1 MDEISQES
9 TPVQAQSAGEMLT
22 AARQRLNLSAADVAR
37 QLRFNARQ
45 VDALE
50 ANEFHKL
57 PGNAIV
63 RGFIRN
69 YARLLQVPPE
79 PILAAYEAQVPGVHS
94 PAHNAYATEPLAPPK
109 NRKWGRWIV
118 ALLVV
123 MLFIGVPVLI
133 YAWLSGDTE
142 FAPVARH
149 FPQRSAAPPSA
160 ASLTVPAP
168 VPANPTPTN
177 AAPQS
182 PTASAQAA
190 PTGESPSGEPTV
202 APALGH
208 VVFKFETP
216 SWISVKDKNGKALVD
231 KTGGLD
237 GEEVVEGLPP
247 LSVVVGNASGVS
259 ILYNGKTVDL
269 APYTKGQVAHLTLE

>member
-1 MDEISQES
+1 MEEL
-9 TPVQAQSAGEMLT
+9 PHGAAPAPAQSAGEMLI

-94 PAHNAYATEPLAPPK
+94 PAHNAYAAEPLAPPK
-109 NRKWGRWIV
+109 NRKWVRWIV
-118 ALLVV
+118 ALLVLV
-123 MLFIGVPVLI
+123 LFIGVPVVL

-142 FAPVARH
+142 ITPVAGH
-149 FPQRSAAPPSA
+149 FEQPSAPPSSGPA
-160 ASLTVPAP
+160 ALTVPAP
-168 VPANPTPTN
+168 VPAPTN
-177 AAPQS
+177 EAAQAP
-182 PTASAQAA
+182 AVSAQTVPAA
-190 PTGESPSGEPTV
+190 QTPPSEPPAT
-202 APALGH
+202 PALGR

-237 GEEVVEGLPP
+237 GEEVVEGFPP